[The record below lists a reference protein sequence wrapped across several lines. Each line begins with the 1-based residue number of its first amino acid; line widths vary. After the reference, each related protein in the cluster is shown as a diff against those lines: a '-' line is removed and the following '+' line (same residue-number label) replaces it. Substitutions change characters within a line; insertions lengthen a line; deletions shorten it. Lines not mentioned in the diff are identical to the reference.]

1 MSSSL
6 TVEQEPRGR
15 ERVEISTE
23 LLAVGELEAPAFLK
37 LPMQSLTQSAWL
49 DLIWGL

>member
-23 LLAVGELEAPAFLK
+23 LLVVGELEALAFLK
-37 LPMQSLTQSAWL
+37 IPMQSLTQ
-49 DLIWGL
+49 